1 MSRKESVALGLG
13 ALMALTS
20 ANAESRFFDNDD
32 GTLTDR
38 AAQITWMRC
47 SLGQHWDKASS
58 ACQGKAVAL
67 SLDQAREAVQYE
79 NRKKGFYQDWRL
91 PSLTEL
97 ARIANGKADLNG
109 ARISE
114 ESFPGT
120 PAAFF
125 WTSSAKASS
134 GYEPLWFALS
144 FGSEGLTAVSAD
156 NKFYVR
162 LVRTGN

>member
-1 MSRKESVALGLG
+1 
-13 ALMALTS
+13 MALTS
-20 ANAESRFFDNDD
+20 ARAEVRFFDNDD
-32 GTLTDR
+32 GTVTDR

-47 SLGQHWDKASS
+47 SLGQHWDKALS

-67 SLDQAREAVQYE
+67 SLDQARDAVQNV
-79 NRKKGFYQDWRL
+79 NRTEGFYQDWRL

-97 ARIANGKADLNG
+97 ARISNGKVDSNR

-125 WTSSAKASS
+125 WTSSARASG
-134 GYEPLWFALS
+134 GYEPLWYALS
-144 FGSEGLTAVSAD
+144 FGSEGLTAMSAD
-156 NKFYVR
+156 NKLFVR